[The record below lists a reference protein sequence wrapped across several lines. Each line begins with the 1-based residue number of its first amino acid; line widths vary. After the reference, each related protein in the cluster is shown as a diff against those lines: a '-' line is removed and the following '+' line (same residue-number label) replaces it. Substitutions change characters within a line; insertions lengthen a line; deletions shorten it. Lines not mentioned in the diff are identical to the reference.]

1 MPSVPAP
8 AVPAELRGVKRMT
21 KLKGLVVE
29 NSLTGLC
36 PVPGVTS
43 YPGLK
48 VRFIQVGN
56 LYLLLTATSI
66 RWKVSAQ
73 GARRFSKAN

>member
-8 AVPAELRGVKRMT
+8 AVPAELRGVKGMT

-36 PVPGVTS
+36 SVPGVTS
-43 YPGLK
+43 YPGSK
-48 VRFIQVGN
+48 VRHSF
-56 LYLLLTATSI
+56 
-66 RWKVSAQ
+66 R
-73 GARRFSKAN
+73 

>member
-48 VRFIQVGN
+48 VRHSF
-56 LYLLLTATSI
+56 
-66 RWKVSAQ
+66 R
-73 GARRFSKAN
+73 